1 MQADR
6 ETLRTIGFVGLG
18 DMGAPIA
25 ANYAR
30 TGFDLLA
37 YDLRPEVESQVV
49 SWGGRWAEDATDLIQ
64 KSDVLWRLPT

>member
-1 MQADR
+1 VQADG

-37 YDLRPEVESQVV
+37 YDLRPEVESQ
-49 SWGGRWAEDATDLIQ
+49 SSFGADAGQ
-64 KSDVLWRLPT
+64 KMQLT